1 MKMKKFLAVVLS
13 FALSFSLAMP
23 TFAQDNTA
31 SAAQAVQSEVTETS
45 NDENVSADEN
55 MSKDASAETVKEDS
69 KTEASKTDEKAE
81 DASENAEVKKEVTKT
96 TKTDKKQADSDA
108 SASDIDTSVWT
119 AEDFT
124 YTEMSQRLNGCD
136 YSRDFTVS
144 GTAISG
150 FSETGSEKI
159 KVNKNLVI
167 PSEDPNGT
175 TIVGIADSAFKKQA
189 LKDVNLTIHDGEFIG
204 LIGHTGSGKSTLI
217 QHLNG
222 LVRATSGNI
231 YFNDTDIYDEKF
243 VMKNLRAKVGLV
255 FQYPEHQL
263 FEVTV
268 MKDVCFGPHNLG
280 LSDEECEAR
289 AKEALNLVGLKE
301 KYWTKSPFELSGGQ
315 KRRVAIAGVIA
326 MHPEVLILD
335 EPTAGLDPKGRNDIL
350 GQIAAL
356 HAQKKMTV
364 ILVSHSMEDVAQYVD
379 RIIVMSRGQVRF
391 DDTPKNVFKHYEELE
406 KIGLAAPQV
415 TYLCHELRQKGFDIS
430 ENVTTVDEAR
440 TAILNV
446 FGRTE
451 Q

>member
-1 MKMKKFLAVVLS
+1 MAIRL
-13 FALSFSLAMP
+13 
-23 TFAQDNTA
+23 
-31 SAAQAVQSEVTETS
+31 
-45 NDENVSADEN
+45 ENVN
-55 MSKDASAETVKEDS
+55 Y
-69 KTEASKTDEKAE
+69 
-81 DASENAEVKKEVTKT
+81 
-96 TKTDKKQADSDA
+96 
-108 SASDIDTSVWT
+108 I
-119 AEDFT
+119 
-124 YTEMSQRLNGCD
+124 
-136 YSRDFTVS
+136 YS
-144 GTAISG
+144 
-150 FSETGSEKI
+150 
-159 KVNKNLVI
+159 
-167 PSEDPNGT
+167 P
-175 TIVGIADSAFKKQA
+175 DSAFKKQA

-391 DDTPKNVFKHYEELE
+391 DDTPKNFFKHYEELE